1 MDKKFQ
7 PGEIVYSKAGRDSG
21 NYYIVSKVFS
31 PKYVLIVDGKYK
43 KINNPKKK
51 NIKHI
56 ESTGIVHE
64 EFSIWF
70 TEGKRLRNEDIQYV
84 LKNYRKKEE
93 AK

>member
-43 KINNPKKK
+43 T
-51 NIKHI
+51 H
-56 ESTGIVHE
+56 
-64 EFSIWF
+64 
-70 TEGKRLRNEDIQYV
+70 
-84 LKNYRKKEE
+84 
-93 AK
+93 